1 MSAIRG
7 PRPKRTGS
15 VRPHLGLL
23 LLLSAPSACGVT
35 TVLARDPLEPG
46 ARRLGDLRYHPSPK
60 DADRR
65 SLDLFL
71 PSGPGPHPV
80 VIFVHGGFWKKGGRR
95 EDYGIYQRLGR
106 RLANQ
111 GVIAAVISYRLVPQV
126 RHPSQADDVARAVAT
141 VRDNIAAYG
150 GDPKRLYLMGH
161 SAGAHLSLLVGWAP
175 AYLGAHGLRTH
186 DLAGIVAISG
196 PTDLTDLATT
206 WAGERNV
213 PLAFGE
219 DRGRWADAS
228 PRTWVREGLP
238 PTFLVLAEDDFPV
251 LRRENEGLREVLLR
265 PNRPHRY
272 REVPARDH
280 ATIITRLLEDG
291 DPLGAELLEWIKR
304 RPPPASLARSRGSAP
319 VGSSAS
325 R

>member
-1 MSAIRG
+1 MSIRG
-7 PRPKRTGS
+7 CRPLRTPTM
-15 VRPHLGLL
+15 RPHLGLL
-23 LLLSAPSACGVT
+23 LCLWAPAACGVT

-46 ARRLGDLRYHPSPK
+46 GRRIGDLRYHPSPK

-71 PSGPGPHPV
+71 PAGPGPHPV

-106 RLANQ
+106 RLANR

-141 VRDNIAAYG
+141 VRDNISDYG
-150 GDPKRLYLMGH
+150 GDPTQLYLMGH

-175 AYLGAHGLRTH
+175 PYLAAQGLGPQ
-186 DLAGIVAISG
+186 DLAGIIAISG
-196 PTDLTDLATT
+196 PTDLADLATT

-213 PLAFGE
+213 PLAFG
-219 DRGRWADAS
+219 DDPSRWAAAS
-228 PRTWVREGLP
+228 PLTWVREGLP
-238 PTFLVLAEDDFPV
+238 PTFLVLADGDFPV
-251 LRRENEGLREVLLR
+251 LRRENEALRQVLLR

-272 REVPARDH
+272 RETQSRDH
-280 ATIITRLLEDG
+280 ATIITRLWEDG
-291 DPLGAELLEWIKR
+291 DPLGEELLQWITR
-304 RPPPASLARSRGSAP
+304 RRSPAPQPLPIGSAP
-319 VGSSAS
+319 SGAS
-325 R
+325 TSR

>member
-1 MSAIRG
+1 MTAIQG
-7 PRPKRTGS
+7 PRPRRTHD

-23 LLLSAPSACGVT
+23 WLLWAPSACGVT

-46 ARRLGDLRYHPSPK
+46 ARRIGDLRYHPSPK

-71 PSGPGPHPV
+71 PAGPGPHPV

-126 RHPSQADDVARAVAT
+126 RHPSQANDVARAVAT
-141 VRDNIAAYG
+141 VRDNIGAYG
-150 GDPKRLYLMGH
+150 GDPKQLYLMGH

-175 AYLGAHGLRTH
+175 AYLAAHGLRPQ
-186 DLAGIVAISG
+186 DLAGIIAISG
-196 PTDLTDLATT
+196 PTDLNDLATT

-213 PLAFGE
+213 PLAFGD
-219 DRGRWADAS
+219 DRDRWKVAS
-228 PRTWVREGLP
+228 PLTWVREGLP
-238 PTFLVLAEDDFPV
+238 PTFLVLADHDFPV
-251 LRRENEGLREVLLR
+251 LRRENENLRQVLLG
-265 PNRPHRY
+265 PKRPHRY
-272 REVPARDH
+272 REAQSRDH
-280 ATIITRLLEDG
+280 ATIITQLWEDG
-291 DPLGAELLEWIKR
+291 DPLGEEVLQWIKR
-304 RPPPASLARSRGSAP
+304 RPSPAPPPPYGSAP
-319 VGSSAS
+319 AEPSAS